1 MANILCLEESRGS
14 AYYCGGLAWLEG
26 MPKTTEILLS
36 TFSYNTF
43 LHYLK
48 KKINQP
54 TNSNNKKLLLNNFPE
69 NSAAHFIAHHCLQ
82 LGEEQARPIYSI

>member
-14 AYYCGGLAWLEG
+14 AHYCGGLAWLEG

-48 KKINQP
+48 KKSTNQL
-54 TNSNNKKLLLNNFPE
+54 TATTKN
-69 NSAAHFIAHHCLQ
+69 
-82 LGEEQARPIYSI
+82 YS

>member
-48 KKINQP
+48 KKNQP
-54 TNSNNKKLLLNNFPE
+54 TN
-69 NSAAHFIAHHCLQ
+69 
-82 LGEEQARPIYSI
+82 